1 MFGIF
6 KSQKEKRDVFFK
18 NLRAQT
24 LVKEVKSQ
32 MNDTILSLTISE
44 VKDGKFVEIK
54 GEFGYDKSNPIPING
69 IDNYPAY
76 FDKIRY
82 KYASIN
88 DKTKFSYPPIVFQ
101 RTSEDDVSEIGSLKK
116 DDDSIVVSSTRSPN
130 IKGAIDVYNLFSSGN
145 KKMAKI
151 FVCCYSL
158 NTSNQ
163 IPEKFFHRNDVPLLQ
178 DGKLLLAPIK
188 SGKFS

>member
-1 MFGIF
+1 MEEQDDF
-6 KSQKEKRDVFFK
+6 
-18 NLRAQT
+18 T
-24 LVKEVKSQ
+24 LYVSG
-32 MNDTILSLTISE
+32 D
-44 VKDGKFVEIK
+44 DRR
-54 GEFGYDKSNPIPING
+54 
-69 IDNYPAY
+69 
-76 FDKIRY
+76 IR
-82 KYASIN
+82 S
-88 DKTKFSYPPIVFQ
+88 Q

-178 DGKLLLAPIK
+178 DGKLLLAAIK